1 MQIMI
6 SIYTY
11 ASIHHNPISI
21 NQYIPCRFDN
31 ILHLICCSGIL
42 RLAIISDLHIG
53 YERFSDDALLQAR
66 KALEAAHAHAD
77 AVLIPGDIFDNRTP
91 KPEVIAS
98 AMRLFREFSGM
109 DWAAKPAEAE
119 GTGARAPIVV
129 IPGTHERRAQ
139 DTENPVS
146 LLSIAGFVVDASNRR
161 ATLEKDGEK
170 VSIYGIAGVSEE
182 RFGEILSKLNPEP
195 EPGAFNILMF
205 HQSLYE
211 LLPFSDTF
219 LRMEM
224 LPKGFDLYVCG
235 HIHGRVEKKLHGSD
249 FLIPGSTVLTQ
260 LKEGEQEGKGFY
272 IYDTS
277 SRSFTFEYIDSRK
290 FVLIKEDASNRSAGE
305 VRKEIEEKVKSIAA
319 ASGSKPIIRVEIT
332 GKPKDGSINLQPKRI
347 AEELKETAI
356 VEIGS
361 RIDAEEIGKDA
372 DAEELR
378 SGKLKDISIKDYGMR
393 LFLENL
399 RKRGYALPIK
409 PSDLFEVLS
418 QEGSSRDKAI
428 SDAIALLYSSYPDAS
443 ESQGGYP

>member
-1 MQIMI
+1 M
-6 SIYTY
+6 
-11 ASIHHNPISI
+11 
-21 NQYIPCRFDN
+21 
-31 ILHLICCSGIL
+31 

-66 KALEAAHAHAD
+66 KALEAAHDNAD

-91 KPEVIAS
+91 KPDVIAS
-98 AMRLFREFSGM
+98 AMRLFRDFSEVR
-109 DWAAKPAEAE
+109 WAAKPADHEAD
-119 GTGARAPIVV
+119 GRKAPIVV

-139 DTENPVS
+139 DIENPVS
-146 LLSIAGFVVDASNRR
+146 ILSIAGFVIDASNRR
-161 ATLEKDGEK
+161 TTLEKDGEK

-182 RFGEILSKLNPEP
+182 RFGEVLSKLNPGP

-272 IYDTS
+272 IYDTA
-277 SRSFTFEYIDSRK
+277 SRSFSFKYIDSRK
-290 FVLIKEDASNRSAGE
+290 FVLIREDASNRSAGE
-305 VRKEIEEKVKSIAA
+305 VRRAIEEKVKDIAS
-319 ASGSKPIIRVEIT
+319 ASDSKPIVRVEIS
-332 GKPKDGSINLQPKRI
+332 GKLREGSLNLELQPKRLE
-347 AEELKETAI
+347 EELKETAI

-361 RIDAEEIGKDA
+361 KIGAEEIGKDA
-372 DAEELR
+372 EAQELR
-378 SGKLKDISIKDYGMR
+378 SGKLKDMSIKDYGME

-399 RKRGYALPIK
+399 RKRGYTLPIK
-409 PSDLFEVLS
+409 PNDLFEVLS
-418 QEGSSRDKAI
+418 QEGASREKAI
-428 SDAIALLYSSYPDAS
+428 SEAIALLYSSYPSDSEAS
-443 ESQGGYP
+443 ESA

>member
-1 MQIMI
+1 M
-6 SIYTY
+6 
-11 ASIHHNPISI
+11 
-21 NQYIPCRFDN
+21 
-31 ILHLICCSGIL
+31 

-66 KALEAAHAHAD
+66 RALEAAHADAD

-109 DWAAKPAEAE
+109 EWTAKPAEAGE
-119 GTGARAPIVV
+119 PGARAPIVV

-139 DTENPVS
+139 DIENPVS

-170 VSIYGIAGVSEE
+170 VSIFGIAGVSEE

-219 LRMEM
+219 LRMDM

-277 SRSFTFEYIDSRK
+277 SRTFSFRYIDSRK
-290 FVLIKEDASNRSAGE
+290 FVLIKEDASNRSALD
-305 VRKEIEEKVKSIAA
+305 VRHAIEEKVKGIA
-319 ASGSKPIIRVEIT
+319 SSSNSKPIIRVEIT
-332 GKPKDGSINLQPKRI
+332 GKLREGSVNLELQPKRI
-347 AEELKETAI
+347 AEELKDTAI

-361 RIDAEEIGKDA
+361 KIDAEEIGKDTEA
-372 DAEELR
+372 QELR
-378 SGKLKDISIKDYGMR
+378 SGKLKDMSIKDYGME

-399 RKRGYALPIK
+399 RKKGYTLSIK
-409 PSDLFEVLS
+409 PSDLFEVLA

-428 SDAIALLYSSYPDAS
+428 SEAVALLYSSFPSAS
-443 ESQGGYP
+443 ESMESS

>member
-1 MQIMI
+1 M
-6 SIYTY
+6 
-11 ASIHHNPISI
+11 
-21 NQYIPCRFDN
+21 
-31 ILHLICCSGIL
+31 
-42 RLAIISDLHIG
+42 
-53 YERFSDDALLQAR
+53 
-66 KALEAAHAHAD
+66 
-77 AVLIPGDIFDNRTP
+77 LIPGDIFDNRTP

-109 DWAAKPAEAE
+109 EWAAKPAETE
-119 GTGARAPIVV
+119 DTGTKAPIVV

-161 ATLEKDGEK
+161 ATLEKSGEK

-182 RFGEILSKLNPEP
+182 RFGEILSRLNPEP

-219 LRMEM
+219 LRMDM

-272 IYDTS
+272 IYDTL
-277 SRSFTFEYIDSRK
+277 SRSFSFRYIDSRR
-290 FVLIKEDASNRSAGE
+290 FVLLKEDASNRSALDLKNAIE
-305 VRKEIEEKVKSIAA
+305 KKVKEI
-319 ASGSKPIIRVEIT
+319 ASASNSKPIIRVEIT

-361 RIDAEEIGKDA
+361 KIDAEEIGKDA

-399 RKRGYALPIK
+399 RKKGYTLPIK